1 MDMPLTQ
8 SLERIISERGER
20 AKALDGRISEWMA
33 VSDELRRL
41 GAAIQDLSAHPAS
54 PGALVGLLPQ
64 IENLPAR
71 IEREVLPRLRRVQQ
85 RFSRSTLNIGVA
97 GEARMGKSTL
107 LQAISGSHIT
117 IYGTYKLIAV
127 EECTH
132 DPRNPDYCPTGSF
145 RKSERG
151 IADVTVEVYDEQDE
165 EVVVSAASAIMRS
178 KAGRRARRK

>member
-107 LQAISGSHIT
+107 LQAISGLGEDQI
-117 IYGTYKLIAV
+117 
-127 EECTH
+127 
-132 DPRNPDYCPTGSF
+132 PTG
-145 RKSERG
+145 
-151 IADVTVEVYDEQDE
+151 DDLPVTAV
-165 EVVVSAASAIMRS
+165 RS
-178 KAGRRARRK
+178 RIFHVQGSGRARIGFHSWETFRSSVLQPYFARLGADTAPPSAEAMCPSRKLKQ